1 MTPIELTAS
10 IDAQG
15 QLHLDRPLTVGEHS
29 NVRVIIL
36 LPDEDLPENESNES
50 ILAGLQQSLQEFKD
64 GKAIPLERLWDGID
78 AE

>member
-1 MTPIELTAS
+1 MTSIERTAS

-15 QLHLDRPLTVGEHS
+15 QLHLSQPLTVGAHS

-36 LPDEDLPENESNES
+36 LPDSDLPEDESNES
-50 ILAGLQQSLQEFKD
+50 ILAGLQQSLQEFRD
-64 GKAIPLERLWDGID
+64 GEAILLKNLWDGID

>member
-1 MTPIELTAS
+1 MTSIERTAS

-15 QLHLDRPLTVGEHS
+15 QLHLNQPLTVGEHS

-36 LPDEDLPENESNES
+36 LPEPDLQEDESNES
-50 ILAGLQQSLQEFKD
+50 ILAGLQQSLQEFRE
-64 GKAIPLERLWDGID
+64 GKAILLENLWDGID